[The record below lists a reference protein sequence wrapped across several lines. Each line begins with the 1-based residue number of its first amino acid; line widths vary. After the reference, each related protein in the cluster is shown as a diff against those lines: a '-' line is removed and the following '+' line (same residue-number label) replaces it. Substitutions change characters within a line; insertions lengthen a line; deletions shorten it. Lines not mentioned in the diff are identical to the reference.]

1 MKQVKETDFRIQCGS
16 QKGFTKL
23 VVGEDIGDAAL
34 VFQLTQ
40 NGVKPPIKKIGT
52 YLNRRGKLMNY

>member
-40 NGVKPPIKKIGT
+40 NGVKPPIKK
-52 YLNRRGKLMNY
+52 